1 MSGWLFGMQAALD
14 KRVRESTERHLSDVR
29 DQLRGISHRLERIM
43 SKISD
48 FAAQMNAFTDRQD
61 KAVSDLQDDVK
72 ALNDKITEL
81 QNTPGEISPE
91 DQKLLDDLQAR
102 ASAVADK
109 LDALDSLTPPAIPTT
124 P

>member
-72 ALNDKITEL
+72 TLNDKITEL
-81 QNTPGEISPE
+81 QNSGGLSAE
-91 DQKLLDDLQAR
+91 DQASLDSIQAR
-102 ASAVADK
+102 ASTVADK
-109 LDALDSLTPPAIPTT
+109 LEALDSLTPPAVPTT
-124 P
+124 S

>member
-1 MSGWLFGMQAALD
+1 
-14 KRVRESTERHLSDVR
+14 
-29 DQLRGISHRLERIM
+29 M